1 MKIKS
6 AVFVASYAKVSQ
18 VPKFTEPEY
27 VFVGRS
33 NVGKSSLINMLV
45 NNKGLAK
52 TSSTPGKTR
61 LLNYFKVNDEWHLV
75 DLPGY
80 GYAKV
85 SKSERDNWKKLYVS
99 YIGKTPNLVNVF
111 VLIDSRLPLQKID
124 QEFLHWLGENGVP
137 CSIIYTKVDKLGKN
151 QLATNIAAIEKA
163 LKTEWEELPPRFI
176 TSSESKTGRED
187 VLNYIEKLNNDLRKL
202 ID

>member
-18 VPKFTEPEY
+18 IPEFKVPEY

-45 NNKGLAK
+45 NKKNLAK
-52 TSSTPGKTR
+52 TSSTPGKTK
-61 LLNYFKVNDEWHLV
+61 LLNYFLVNEEWHLV

-85 SKSERDNWKKLYVS
+85 AKTERENWKKLYFD
-99 YIGKTPNLVNVF
+99 YINKAQNLVTVF

-124 QEFLHWLGENGVP
+124 REFLFWLGENGVP
-137 CSIIYTKVDKLGKN
+137 CSIVYTKTDKLGKT
-151 QLATNIAAIEKA
+151 QLQSNIAAIEKD
-163 LKTEWEELPPRFI
+163 LKKDWEELPPRFV
-176 TSSESKTGRED
+176 TSSEQKIGRED
-187 VLNYIEKLNNDLRKL
+187 ILGYIEQLNKAL
-202 ID
+202 I

>member
-18 VPKFTEPEY
+18 IPEFKVPEY

-45 NNKGLAK
+45 NKKNLAK
-52 TSSTPGKTR
+52 TSSTPGKTK
-61 LLNYFKVNDEWHLV
+61 LLNYFLVNEEWHLV

-85 SKSERDNWKKLYVS
+85 AKTERENWKKLYFD
-99 YIGKTPNLVNVF
+99 YINKAQNLVTVF

-124 QEFLHWLGENGVP
+124 REFLFWLGENGVP
-137 CSIIYTKVDKLGKN
+137 CSIVYTKADKLGKT
-151 QLATNIAAIEKA
+151 QLQSNIAAIEKD
-163 LKTEWEELPPRFI
+163 LKKDWEELPPRFV
-176 TSSESKTGRED
+176 TSSEQKIGRED
-187 VLNYIEKLNNDLRKL
+187 ILGYIEQLNKAL
-202 ID
+202 I